1 MKVTNARFPDS
12 SSGIS
17 NRVLGS
23 GDLLRFDIP
32 LLLSGNRALVTFKAD
47 PET

>member
-12 SSGIS
+12 SGGTS

-23 GDLLRFDIP
+23 GDLLRFAFG
-32 LLLSGNRALVTFKAD
+32 LH
-47 PET
+47 